1 MSVGFHVNSIRE
13 VMDLLMKWAP
23 LFLPL
28 IIIQLGLMIFA
39 IVDIARKGKTKN
51 LNVLVWIIIVVCIN
65 MIGPILYFVFGRSDT
80 GVNDDK
86 DNGDDI

>member
-1 MSVGFHVNSIRE
+1 MQIGFHVNSIQE
-13 VMDLLMKWAP
+13 VMDLFIKWAP

-51 LNVLVWIIIVVCIN
+51 LNVLVWIIVVVLVN
-65 MIGPILYFVFGRSDT
+65 MIGPILYFVLGRSDT

-86 DNGDDI
+86 NNSDDI